1 MLRGFAFQWKMTHVQ
16 RFPVFSAKI
25 NYKHREVGTQT
36 RVNQF
41 SQRHIAQH
49 GKSHRQA
56 PISQLKERSVYG
68 VLGYGCW
75 CAIVLVYQ
83 TFFLN
88 CVKFSA
94 DVPCRGERKVSSLF
108 WKWIIWF
115 HAIFKIS
122 YPRETR
128 FVWVCVSVCGVC
140 VVSCN
145 ERVIIITRFEMHSP
159 EETLA
164 LPPESNRLG
173 GNSSSR
179 WKTHHPARGGR
190 ARGVKG
196 KDYYRNDKLV
206 SRSFGL

>member
-56 PISQLKERSVYG
+56 PISQLKERSVRC
-68 VLGYGCW
+68 LGLRLLMRDRSC
-75 CAIVLVYQ
+75 VSDV
-83 TFFLN
+83 FFLN
-88 CVKFSA
+88 SVKFSA

-128 FVWVCVSVCGVC
+128 FVRVCVSQFA
-140 VVSCN
+140 VS
-145 ERVIIITRFEMHSP
+145 
-159 EETLA
+159 
-164 LPPESNRLG
+164 
-173 GNSSSR
+173 
-179 WKTHHPARGGR
+179 
-190 ARGVKG
+190 
-196 KDYYRNDKLV
+196 V
-206 SRSFGL
+206 SWAATSV